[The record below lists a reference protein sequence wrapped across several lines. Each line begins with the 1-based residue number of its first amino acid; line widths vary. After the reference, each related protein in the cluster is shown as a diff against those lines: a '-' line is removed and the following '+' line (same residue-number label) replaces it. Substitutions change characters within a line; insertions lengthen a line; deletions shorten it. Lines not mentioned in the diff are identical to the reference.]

1 MIKLFEQIREH
12 LEKQYLE
19 VNFDPSTG
27 LSPEEIVSE
36 LEHHRK
42 QYPDE
47 PQIMTKAWLFHL
59 LCTKGRIVVDPDDYF
74 ADKLEHND
82 IMLKLRGEISRHRE
96 HTGSSNRLI
105 LSNLEQLS
113 QCGVPIEIR
122 IPVIPQFNSDEASIN
137 AIGKWLSRLPNTVE
151 VQLLPYHEVGRSKY
165 ETVGHPDIM
174 PNVPVATQE
183 EMHFAAARLRRFGLN
198 VKQN

>member
-19 VNFDPSTG
+19 VNFDASTG

-59 LCTKGRIVVDPDDYF
+59 LCTKGRIMVDADDYF

-96 HTGSSNRLI
+96 HTIGYEQTFIHQAYDLMNALAENKMPSPNFLDGVKCQEI
-105 LSNLEQLS
+105 L
-113 QCGVPIEIR
+113 
-122 IPVIPQFNSDEASIN
+122 EAVSKSIKER
-137 AIGKWLSRLPNTVE
+137 GW
-151 VQLLPYHEVGRSKY
+151 
-165 ETVGHPDIM
+165 
-174 PNVPVATQE
+174 
-183 EMHFAAARLRRFGLN
+183 
-198 VKQN
+198 VKI